1 MSKDVRMQTRGSNSW
16 AIADDSRAFR
26 RLLAVGIAG
35 FLIALSGVACTSSQ
49 RTDPGSFSQAAPPA
63 AAGSAPSS
71 RAEGSQATQP
81 SVLPSNSSPGAGNG
95 PSAEALGAEALRY
108 VHVLSTELGPRDT
121 ESGGERR
128 AAAFLAQ
135 EFQAA
140 GLRIQQQGFSVAVM
154 VRSEPRLSVT
164 APAPRDV
171 SAEPMI
177 GSDEGVGQ
185 GPLAFG
191 GLGKAADLPA
201 GGLKGKVA
209 LFERGEV
216 RFQEKAENAVR
227 AGAVAVVVS
236 NNAAG
241 PLFGSLLSGVGI
253 PVVGISRDDGQSLKE
268 LLAQGEVMVR
278 VAIKRVQLPSA
289 NVVAELPADT
299 KGGIVIIGGHYDTIP
314 GVPGANDNGSGTAVL
329 LTLAKEIAGKRYPF
343 AVRLVSFGAE
353 ELGLWGSRRY
363 VESLPAEERSRIKAV
378 MNLDVVGAQVLLGVL
393 GDATLTQDLKAQ
405 ATSMGLSLGAVSGD
419 VSSDHLSFNREGIP
433 AVILTTP
440 DFSVIHTPEDT
451 VDRVDPL
458 RLGQAAALVLRYL
471 EALGQR

>member
-1 MSKDVRMQTRGSNSW
+1 MSKDVRMETRGTHSW

-35 FLIALSGVACTSSQ
+35 FLIALSAIACTSSE
-49 RTDPGSFSQAAPPA
+49 RSDAGSSSQAAQPA
-63 AAGSAPSS
+63 AGGPAPSS
-71 RAEGSQATQP
+71 RAEGTQAAQAGE
-81 SVLPSNSSPGAGNG
+81 SSSNTSPVAGNG

-108 VHVLSTELGPRDT
+108 VRVLSAELSPRDT

-128 AAAFLAQ
+128 AAAFLEQ

-140 GLRIQQQGFSVAVM
+140 GLRVQQQGFSVAVIA
-154 VRSEPRLSVT
+154 RSEPRLTVT
-164 APAPRDV
+164 APAPRDIN
-171 SAEPMI
+171 AEPMI

-185 GPLAFG
+185 GTLAFG

-209 LFERGEV
+209 LFERGEI
-216 RFQEKAENAVR
+216 RFQEKGENAVR

-253 PVVGISRDDGQSLKE
+253 PVVGISRDDGQSLKD
-268 LLAQGEVMVR
+268 LLAQGEVVVR

-289 NVVAELPADT
+289 NVIAELPADN
-299 KGGIVIIGGHYDTIP
+299 KGGIVIIGGHYDTIR

-329 LTLAKEIAGKRYPF
+329 LTLAKEIAGKHYPF
-343 AVRLVSFGAE
+343 TVRLVGFGAE
-353 ELGLWGSRRY
+353 ELGLWGSRKY
-363 VESLPAEERSRIKAV
+363 VESLPAEERKRIQAV
-378 MNLDVVGAQVLLGVL
+378 INLDVVGAQVLLGVL
-393 GDATLTQDLKAQ
+393 GDATLAQDLRSQ
-405 ATSMGLSLGAVSGD
+405 ASSMGLSLGAVSGD

-451 VDRVDPL
+451 VDRLEPL
-458 RLGQAAALVLRYL
+458 RLGQTAALVMRYL

>member
-1 MSKDVRMQTRGSNSW
+1 
-16 AIADDSRAFR
+16 
-26 RLLAVGIAG
+26 
-35 FLIALSGVACTSSQ
+35 
-49 RTDPGSFSQAAPPA
+49 
-63 AAGSAPSS
+63 
-71 RAEGSQATQP
+71 
-81 SVLPSNSSPGAGNG
+81 
-95 PSAEALGAEALRY
+95 
-108 VHVLSTELGPRDT
+108 VLSTELGPRDT

-128 AAAFLAQ
+128 AAAFLAR

-140 GLRIQQQGFSVAVM
+140 GLRVQQQGFSVGVIA
-154 VRSEPRLSVT
+154 RSEPRLTVT
-164 APAPRDV
+164 APAQRDV
-171 SAEPMI
+171 NAEPMI

-185 GPLAFG
+185 GALVFG

-209 LFERGEV
+209 LFERGEI
-216 RFQEKAENAVR
+216 RFQEKAENAAR

-253 PVVGISRDDGQSLKE
+253 PVVGISRDNGQSLKE
-268 LLAQGEVMVR
+268 LLAQGEVVVR

-289 NVVAELPADT
+289 NVIAELPADGPVHN

-329 LTLAKEIAGKRYPF
+329 LTLAKEIAAKHYPF
-343 AVRLVSFGAE
+343 TVRLVGFGAE
-353 ELGLWGSRRY
+353 ELGLWGSRKY
-363 VESLPAEERSRIKAV
+363 VESLPAEERSRIQAV

-393 GDATLTQDLKAQ
+393 GDATLVQDLKAQ
-405 ATSMGLSLGAVSGD
+405 ASSMGLSLGAVSGD
-419 VSSDHLSFNREGIP
+419 VSSDHLSFSREGIP

-458 RLGQAAALVLRYL
+458 RLGQTAALVLRYL

>member
-1 MSKDVRMQTRGSNSW
+1 MQRRGIRSW
-16 AIADDSRAFR
+16 EIADGSRAFR
-26 RLLAVGIAG
+26 RLLGVGMAG

-49 RTDPGSFSQAAPPA
+49 GGELGSSAQAAPPVA
-63 AAGSAPSS
+63 AGATPSSQAGTGSAP
-71 RAEGSQATQP
+71 T
-81 SVLPSNSSPGAGNG
+81 V
-95 PSAEALGAEALRY
+95 EALGAEALRY
-108 VHVLSTELGPRDT
+108 VRVLSTELGPRDT

-128 AAAFLAQ
+128 GAAFLAQ

-140 GLRIQQQGFSVAVM
+140 GLRVQQQEFSVAVLL
-154 VRSEPRLSVT
+154 RSEPRLTVT
-164 APAPRDV
+164 APAARDV
-171 SAEPMI
+171 NAEPMI

-185 GPLAFG
+185 GALVFG
-191 GLGKAADLPA
+191 GLGKPADLPA

-209 LFERGEV
+209 LFERGEI
-216 RFQEKAENAVR
+216 RFQEKAENAAR

-236 NNAAG
+236 NNMAG
-241 PLFGSLLSGVGI
+241 ALFGSLLAGVGV

-289 NVVAELPADT
+289 NIIAELPADNRGQ

-314 GVPGANDNGSGTAVL
+314 GVPGANDNGSGAAVL
-329 LTLAKEIAGKRYPF
+329 LTLAREIAGKRYPF
-343 AVRLVSFGAE
+343 TVRLVGFGAE

-378 MNLDVVGAQVLLGVL
+378 MNLDVVGAQALLGAL
-393 GDATLTQDLKAQ
+393 GDAALAEDLKSQ
-405 ATSMGLSLGAVSGD
+405 AASMGLSLGAVSGD
-419 VSSDHLSFNREGIP
+419 VSSDHLSFTREGIP

-451 VDRVDPL
+451 VDRLEPL
-458 RLGQAAALVLRYL
+458 RLGQTAALVLGYL
-471 EALGQR
+471 EALGRR